1 MFHKK
6 YLLASRGFTLVEVMV
21 AMFIFSVITGGVA
34 IFSAYYFKN
43 YSFSFE
49 ENQSI
54 SIAQTSM
61 TSLIREIREARSGD
75 DGSWP
80 IVYAQDNSFSFYSDV
95 TNDGRPDKVRYFLN
109 GTTLQRGVIEP
120 TAVPVSYPVGSE
132 KITTVATAV
141 DTSAGPLFRYYN
153 GDWPA
158 DQIHNPLTQADRLL
172 QTRYI
177 TVYLRI
183 NISPNFASLPFE
195 ITSGVTIRSM
205 KTNL

>member
-1 MFHKK
+1 MFRKQK
-6 YLLASRGFTLVEVMV
+6 ELQTTGFTLVEVMV
-21 AMFIFSVITGGVA
+21 AVFVFSVLTGGVA

-54 SIAQTSM
+54 SIAQTGITKM
-61 TSLIREIREARSGD
+61 IREIRETRSGD

-80 IVYAQDNSFSFYSDV
+80 IVDAQDNTFTFYSDV
-95 TNDGRPDKVRYFLN
+95 TNDGRTDKVRYFLN

-120 TAVPVSYPVGSE
+120 AGVPVGYPPASE
-132 KITTVATAV
+132 KITTVATSI

-153 GDWPA
+153 GNWPA
-158 DQIHNPLTQADRLL
+158 DQIYNPITSSDRLL
-172 QTRYI
+172 QTRYV

>member
-1 MFHKK
+1 MKQSF
-6 YLLASRGFTLVEVMV
+6 GFTLVEVMV
-21 AMFIFSVITGGVA
+21 AMFVFSVITGGVA
-34 IFSAYYFKN
+34 VFSAYYFKN

-49 ENQSI
+49 ENQSV
-54 SIAQTSM
+54 SIAQTGITSM
-61 TSLIREIREARSGD
+61 IRAIREARSGD

-80 IVYAQDNSFSFYSDV
+80 IVDAQDNTFTFYSDV

-109 GTTLQRGVIEP
+109 STALQRGVIEP
-120 TAVPVSYPVGSE
+120 TSVPVSYPPASE
-132 KITTVATAV
+132 KITTVATSI
-141 DTSAGPLFRYYN
+141 DTSAGSLFKYYN

-158 DQIHNPLTQADRLL
+158 DQIHNPLTLSDRLL
-172 QTRYI
+172 QTRYV

-183 NISPNFASLPFE
+183 NISPNFASQPFE